1 MKVAIDATPLM
12 LSSGG
17 VTRYAE
23 QLSTA
28 LAGEFPEDDFVLLC
42 DHAFR
47 MPAEP
52 LAGRRGASGAEV
64 LLDCDRQ
71 HVQSPVT
78 GEAPRNL
85 RAGGPPAFRFRKH
98 WWTVGVQRAMSWE
111 GCDLFHGTSFLVPW
125 LPVRPSVVTLH
136 DLSPWMERKW
146 HPRSGFVR
154 WRTPFQLGLGL
165 AEMLIT
171 PSEVV
176 RRQAIERFRVHPG
189 RVVTVPLA
197 AAAHFRQVDGRP
209 RSAPYF
215 VFVGTL
221 EPRKNLGTLLAAWRE
236 VRRTHAVDLV
246 LVGRIRADIDVS
258 LQAEPGLQVLGEVA
272 DAELPALYSAAVA
285 VLYPS
290 FYEGFGLPVLEA
302 LQCGALV
309 IASRD
314 PAICEVAGDAALLLE
329 PLDVRAWAQAMEASV
344 AAPESLATFRGRSL
358 GRAKLFSWRRAA
370 RATREVYMEALRRS
384 KG

>member
-1 MKVAIDATPLM
+1 MKVAIDAAPLM

-17 VTRYAE
+17 VTRYTE
-23 QLSTA
+23 QLSVA
-28 LAGEFPEDDFVLLC
+28 LASEFPEDDFVLLC
-42 DHAFR
+42 DHPFR
-47 MPAEP
+47 MP
-52 LAGRRGASGAEV
+52 
-64 LLDCDRQ
+64 
-71 HVQSPVT
+71 T
-78 GEAPRNL
+78 EAPRNL
-85 RAGGPPAFRFRKH
+85 RAGSPPAFRYGKH
-98 WWTVGVQRAMSWE
+98 WWTAGVQRAMSRD
-111 GCDLFHGTSFLVPW
+111 GCGLFHGTNFLVPW

-146 HPRSGFVR
+146 HPQAGFIR
-154 WRTPFQLGLGL
+154 WRTPCQLGLGL

-197 AAAHFRQVDGRP
+197 AADHFRHVNGRP
-209 RSAPYF
+209 RSTPYF

-221 EPRKNLGTLLAAWRE
+221 EPRKNLGTLLNAWRE
-236 VRRTHAVDLV
+236 VRRRHAVDLV
-246 LVGRIRADIDVS
+246 LVGRIRADFDVP
-258 LQAEPGLQVLGEVA
+258 LQPEPGLQVLGEVA
-272 DAELPALYSAAVA
+272 DAELSGLYSAAVA

-290 FYEGFGLPVLEA
+290 LYEGFGLPVLEA

-329 PLDVRAWAQAMEASV
+329 PLDVRAWVQAMEASV
-344 AAPESLATFRGRSL
+344 AAPESMATLRARSL

-370 RATREVYMEALRRS
+370 RATREVYAEALRRWR
-384 KG
+384 G